1 MSDVSSISMKHD
13 ECYVLCLADISR
25 LDEES
30 TQSLTVWCRKREFLG
45 IQAELSRSWNI
56 GSSICRYIP
65 RIDEFTRRGQKMR
78 FKCIQKTYFW

>member
-1 MSDVSSISMKHD
+1 M
-13 ECYVLCLADISR
+13 LL
-25 LDEES
+25 
-30 TQSLTVWCRKREFLG
+30 LTFTKLLFDKKAVWCRKREFLG